1 VSPRPDARAL
11 THPTLYTLL
20 DAAAP
25 CAEAESMKR
34 LSLLSLLVCAAAL
47 AMAGCGKEPSTAPGT
62 SANDASSQTFS
73 TMMNQ
78 EPALSEGDT
87 YESPG
92 QSDFSAASGGVS
104 TDAFS
109 TQEAIHPVYYFR
121 VIRDRSRTLDIHVE
135 EDSNKVRATVNVLE
149 HFAGSFNIVVADT
162 TDSGV
167 VRRVIKKPLQDD
179 GRFRAV
185 FVRFKR
191 PSPGDADAP
200 DMPVLS
206 MADWG
211 MWRLAAISSH
221 RIHSPENT
229 AQILSVRLQTAS
241 GFDTTLDDPSQL
253 FRFPRGLLRVG
264 ANEKVTITVKTAD
277 PTNAVFVLAG
287 WGHMRLAASTEGFT
301 GSFRAPYELRLFR
314 IGVNALAHGTLFD
327 DQAPYDSD
335 FWGIPARTVPPLT
348 ASN

>member
-1 VSPRPDARAL
+1 
-11 THPTLYTLL
+11 
-20 DAAAP
+20 
-25 CAEAESMKR
+25 MKR

-47 AMAGCGKEPSTAPGT
+47 AMAGCGKEPATAPSSSPSSGT
-62 SANDASSQTFS
+62 ASAQTFGP
-73 TMMNQ
+73 MMDQ
-78 EPALSEGDT
+78 EPALSESGT

-92 QSDFSAASGGVS
+92 QSDFSASGGGVS
-104 TDAFS
+104 AAGSFS
-109 TQEAIHPVYYFR
+109 TEAAIHPVYFFR
-121 VIRDRSRTLDIHVE
+121 VIRERSRTLDIHVE

-149 HFAGSFNIVVADT
+149 HFAGSFNLVVADT

-191 PSPGDADAP
+191 PSPGDEDAP
-200 DMPVLS
+200 ETPMLS
-206 MADWG
+206 AADWG
-211 MWRLAAISSH
+211 LWRLAAISSH
-221 RIHSPENT
+221 QIHSPENT

-241 GFDTTLDDPSQL
+241 GVDTTLDDPTQL
-253 FRFPRGLLRVG
+253 FRFPRGLIRIG

-287 WGHMRLAASTEGFT
+287 WGHMRLTPSSDGFT

-335 FWGIPARTVPPLT
+335 FWGIPARTVVPLT
-348 ASN
+348 AAN

>member
-1 VSPRPDARAL
+1 
-11 THPTLYTLL
+11 
-20 DAAAP
+20 
-25 CAEAESMKR
+25 MKR
-34 LSLLSLLVCAAAL
+34 LSLLSLLLCAAAV
-47 AMAGCGKEPSTAPGT
+47 AVAGCGKDPTTAPGSST
-62 SANDASSQTFS
+62 NNADAQTFN
-73 TMMNQ
+73 TMMSQ
-78 EPALSEGDT
+78 EPALSESDT

-92 QSDFSAASGGVS
+92 QADFSASSAGVS
-104 TDAFS
+104 AGGAFS
-109 TQEAIHPVYYFR
+109 TQDAIRPVYYFR
-121 VIRDRSRTLDIHVE
+121 VIRERSRTLDIHVE

-149 HFAGSFNIVVADT
+149 HFAGSFNLVVADT

-167 VRRVIKKPLQDD
+167 VRRIIKKPLRDD

-191 PSPGDADAP
+191 PTPGDEDAP
-200 DMPVLS
+200 DAPLATVF
-206 MADWG
+206 DWAR
-211 MWRLAAISSH
+211 WRLVAISSH
-221 RIHSPENT
+221 EIHSPENT
-229 AQILSVRLQTAS
+229 AQIVSVRLQTAS
-241 GFDTTLDDPSQL
+241 GFDTTLDDPSKL
-253 FRFPRGLLRVG
+253 FRFPRGLIKVG

-287 WGHMRLAASTEGFT
+287 WGHMRLQASVDGFT
-301 GSFRAPYELRLFR
+301 GTFRAPYELRLFR

>member
-1 VSPRPDARAL
+1 
-11 THPTLYTLL
+11 
-20 DAAAP
+20 
-25 CAEAESMKR
+25 MKR
-34 LSLLSLLVCAAAL
+34 LSLLVLPLCAAFL
-47 AMAGCGKEPSTAPGT
+47 AVAGCGKGPTTAPGST
-62 SANDASSQTFS
+62 ANNGDAQTFS
-73 TMMNQ
+73 TMMDQ
-78 EPALSEGDT
+78 EPALSEGGT

-92 QSDFSAASGGVS
+92 QADFTTSSAGLS
-104 TDAFS
+104 TGAFS
-109 TQEAIHPVYYFR
+109 TEEAIHPVYYFR
-121 VIRDRSRTLDIHVE
+121 IIRDRSRTLDIHVE
-135 EDSNKVRATVNVLE
+135 DDSNKVRATVNVLE

-167 VRRVIKKPLQDD
+167 VRRIIKKPLQDD

-185 FVRFKR
+185 FVRFKSPA
-191 PSPGDADAP
+191 PSDEDAP
-200 DMPVLS
+200 DLPTPT
-206 MADWG
+206 AFDWAR
-211 MWRLAAISSH
+211 WRLVAISSH
-221 RIHSPENT
+221 EIHSPENT
-229 AQILSVRLQTAS
+229 AQIVSVRLQTAS
-241 GFDTTLDDPSQL
+241 GLDTTLDDPSKL
-253 FRFPRGLLRVG
+253 FRFPRGLIRVD

-287 WGHMRLAASTEGFT
+287 WGHMRLQASPDGFT